1 MEGSQGCSEAPKSP
15 EQMGTVP
22 DLSVRGTQ
30 NQDSA
35 APKRKDL
42 PISPGLPLPAPPCG
56 LKGLLHGV
64 WSHRCPLASVYL
76 QPRRPGERTD
86 FWSTAFIFLNA
97 VSNFLLEAILE
108 SQKGAKKCTGSS
120 VGTRA
125 PLLQPPQR

>member
-1 MEGSQGCSEAPKSP
+1 MGGSQGCSEAPKSP
-15 EQMGTVP
+15 GQMGTGP

-42 PISPGLPLPAPPCG
+42 PISPGLPLPTPPCG

-64 WSHRCPLASVYL
+64 WSHRCPLASVHL

-97 VSNFLLEAILE
+97 VSNFLLEVINRVTE
-108 SQKGAKKCTGSS
+108 RCKEMYGQFCTY
-120 VGTRA
+120 
-125 PLLQPPQR
+125 